1 MSAPRRTRKTIMKS
15 IRIPHETD
23 QIITLLS
30 QQSGESWA
38 ACAKVLLRR
47 AAREALMRSEP

>member
-30 QQSGESWA
+30 QQSGEWA